1 MSTMRPNRACR
12 LMAASRNCDT
22 SQDVRK
28 AFRYAFENIKPT
40 DMVDVRMFQKYKN
53 QVAENAAFVR
63 EILEA

>member
-1 MSTMRPNRACR
+1 MRRESSERILARIGSARPR
-12 LMAASRNCDT
+12 
-22 SQDVRK
+22 DVRK

-40 DMVDVRMFQKYKN
+40 DMVDVGMFQKYKN